1 MVINSRSEKAD
12 FTPMFQRA
20 VRERRCLV
28 PVSGFYEWR
37 RTPSGGK
44 TKDKFAFQSQG
55 GVDKGLMYLAGV
67 YGEFLGGF
75 RAGGFDGFAILTR
88 EADEQMRPYHDRM
101 PVILGDMGAGKSE
114 LTRGIAR
121 GLGVTGYVTSPTF
134 TILQVHEE
142 GRLPLYHFD
151 WYRLES
157 AEELYELAMDEYLQ
171 NGGVAV
177 VEWPCRAPEAVPACR
192 LEVEITPLGDTDRAL
207 RFTPVG
213 GFRELDWEG
222 WIS

>member
-1 MVINSRSEKAD
+1 MPVEAIVGMGTAII
-12 FTPMFQRA
+12 PA
-20 VRERRCLV
+20 VDSTL
-28 PVSGFYEWR
+28 
-37 RTPSGGK
+37 
-44 TKDKFAFQSQG
+44 KFVLLITAPFNVLKWVLISALT
-55 GVDKGLMYLAGV
+55 GLMYKPLSPILHGRKRAKTEAEETRRIGASLARQ
-67 YGEFLGGF
+67 L
-75 RAGGFDGFAILTR
+75 RANDVVLL
-88 EADEQMRPYHDRM
+88 
-101 PVILGDMGAGKSE
+101 LGDMGAGKSE

>member
-1 MVINSRSEKAD
+1 
-12 FTPMFQRA
+12 
-20 VRERRCLV
+20 
-28 PVSGFYEWR
+28 
-37 RTPSGGK
+37 
-44 TKDKFAFQSQG
+44 
-55 GVDKGLMYLAGV
+55 
-67 YGEFLGGF
+67 
-75 RAGGFDGFAILTR
+75 
-88 EADEQMRPYHDRM
+88 
-101 PVILGDMGAGKSE
+101 MGAGKSE

-121 GLGVTGYVTSPTF
+121 GLGVTDYVTSPTF

-192 LEVEITPLGDTDRAL
+192 LEVEITALGDTDRAL
-207 RFTPVG
+207 CFTPVG
-213 GFRELDWEG
+213 GFRELDWKG
-222 WIS
+222 LIA